1 MTPHVYG
8 LIQIHVPYHAPAPD
22 WHLHSSTSCLTV
34 QHRLGGLISL
44 HDVATGKRRQFKRRA
59 SSIELTTQ
67 SGDIYWHDMIMKLN
81 WISCECTQS
90 FVNDFHLHIWDKV
103 RSMWVIQYTYCW
115 LSISRN
121 PWQKAR
127 VCICQRAAD
136 AVEIHLPGQWQVG
149 TLLPHDSKRIIAN
162 HLHFL
167 YEAVTNK
174 NNFEI
179 FKTTRVKIAHGIRE
193 RATFPSRN
201 SDDLLMEAAEN
212 NTLVSLGSRSSRGG
226 RWSARFTLL
235 QPGKPRARV
244 RSSRHCMGTL
254 KLSCSADVVNVRYIL
269 NDRYVF
275 EVPLLHPR

>member
-1 MTPHVYG
+1 MSTWSIRGFASVDIWCLSNDPTRG
-8 LIQIHVPYHAPAPD
+8 LIQTHVPYHAPAPD

-81 WISCECTQS
+81 WISCECTQL

-127 VCICQRAAD
+127 VCIFQRAAD
-136 AVEIHLPGQWQVG
+136 AVEIHLPGQWQVE

-162 HLHFL
+162 HLHFS
-167 YEAVTNK
+167 TK
-174 NNFEI
+174 QSQI
-179 FKTTRVKIAHGIRE
+179 KTILK
-193 RATFPSRN
+193 S
-201 SDDLLMEAAEN
+201 
-212 NTLVSLGSRSSRGG
+212 
-226 RWSARFTLL
+226 
-235 QPGKPRARV
+235 
-244 RSSRHCMGTL
+244 L
-254 KLSCSADVVNVRYIL
+254 KLHV
-269 NDRYVF
+269 
-275 EVPLLHPR
+275 